1 MVCCNE
7 NQRRTSDCL
16 KFYMDYVIS
25 VAINAFK
32 IEHLTVC
39 HFRKASLGAA
49 TLRIMWKTKLDVIF
63 LVKSVDILSHWHVLC
78 YCNRWLT
85 DAVKHVESNF
95 FGCYSYREVICL
107 LSNKIRWGVYLLLV
121 QPDAVTSAD
130 KLDVSF
136 CRYFSV
142 RLWFLLLLQLLD
154 VIFQHQITESSP
166 VFNYRMCL
174 PEQVQVPGSEP
185 DAIVKVLCRS
195 QQMQSLTSQSHILYS
210 ATLEVVN

>member
-1 MVCCNE
+1 MVCCNQ

-78 YCNRWLT
+78 YCDRW
-85 DAVKHVESNF
+85 
-95 FGCYSYREVICL
+95 
-107 LSNKIRWGVYLLLV
+107 
-121 QPDAVTSAD
+121 
-130 KLDVSF
+130 SF
-136 CRYFSV
+136 C
-142 RLWFLLLLQLLD
+142 
-154 VIFQHQITESSP
+154 
-166 VFNYRMCL
+166 
-174 PEQVQVPGSEP
+174 
-185 DAIVKVLCRS
+185 
-195 QQMQSLTSQSHILYS
+195 
-210 ATLEVVN
+210 